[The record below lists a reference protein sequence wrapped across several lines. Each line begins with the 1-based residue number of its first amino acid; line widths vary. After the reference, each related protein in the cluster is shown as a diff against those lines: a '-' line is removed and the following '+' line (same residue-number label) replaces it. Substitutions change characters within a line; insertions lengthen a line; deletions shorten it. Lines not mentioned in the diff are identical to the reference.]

1 MSKEKYEILMAGDK
15 DRLLLILDINDPEI
29 VKNIQEK
36 GISDIKGIHIIR
48 EKGELPARCSPDVLE
63 ACMEDYMPR

>member
-36 GISDIKGIHIIR
+36 GISDIKGIRIIR
-48 EKGELPARCSPDVLE
+48 EKGELPARCSEEDYY
-63 ACMEDYMPR
+63 CMEDYMPQ

>member
-48 EKGELPARCSPDVLE
+48 EKGKLPVTCALDSPYP
-63 ACMEDYMPR
+63 CMEDYMPR